1 MWQSRWV
8 QQLVDLSIALAQMYS
23 DLSVQVHYRA
33 PPDARGSG
41 KERGHGCELQ
51 QCPKCE
57 KELKQG
63 KHHVGCFANKG
74 NNAKK
79 RPLKVPSHPPEA
91 FAHEHA
97 GHSTSIA
104 IATTASFS
112 CFGLGLRTSGT
123 ASCSIVTASVASK
136 ALMIYKDAVR
146 TY

>member
-1 MWQSRWV
+1 MPLLMRS
-8 QQLVDLSIALAQMYS
+8 
-23 DLSVQVHYRA
+23 QVHYRA

-79 RPLKVPSHPPEA
+79 RPLKVLLA
-91 FAHEHA
+91 
-97 GHSTSIA
+97 SIN
-104 IATTASFS
+104 
-112 CFGLGLRTSGT
+112 
-123 ASCSIVTASVASK
+123 SI
-136 ALMIYKDAVR
+136 
-146 TY
+146 